1 MSFDL
6 MTDRE
11 IVQLLGKRYDQTR
24 IHKRLQD
31 KEILAASG
39 TSSSVLAK
47 FRSGK
52 GNITL
57 ETFVKLMRA
66 VGEVEQLEKLLP
78 LPDLYRPIANPVKP
92 KKRVIKKESQ
102 PASDFVWGEDQ

>member
-1 MSFDL
+1 MGFKL

-11 IVQLLGKRYDQTR
+11 IVVALGQRYDQLR
-24 IHKRLQD
+24 RHKQLQD
-31 KEILAASG
+31 KDILAASG

-47 FRSGK
+47 FRGGK

-66 VGEVEQLEKLLP
+66 VGELDKLEPLLVVP
-78 LPDLYRPIANPVKP
+78 KHYSPTQPNSALPERIHKP
-92 KKRVIKKESQ
+92 KNVKTK
-102 PASDFVWGEDQ
+102 FTWGNDQ